1 MSNETTTKVPKKLVQ
16 QALIEVLVQY
26 KTPPS
31 EVSVMLTTDEVIQG
45 LNRDFRSL
53 DEPTDVLT
61 FPGGPFGPLGDIA
74 ISVDTAQRQADA
86 RRDSLAHEIV
96 FLTIHGGLHLLG
108 YEDETDEGRDDMV
121 VRMNSVAESLG
132 IPVDPDWSSLP
143 HGENK

>member
-1 MSNETTTKVPKKLVQ
+1 
-16 QALIEVLVQY
+16 
-26 KTPPS
+26 
-31 EVSVMLTTDEVIQG
+31 MLTTDEVIRV

-74 ISVDTAQRQADA
+74 ISVDTAKRQADA

-143 HGENK
+143 HGETQ